1 MFAGQDTRIQRL
13 FAIGHGKPD
22 RTQINDDELQGHLR
36 QERNTL
42 DKAAAWLK
50 KSLVY
55 TFEDER
61 LLRQALT
68 HRSAPGPN
76 NERLEFLGDAV
87 LQLVVTELVFE
98 KTENASEGRLS
109 RLRSTL
115 VKDTT
120 LAELATT
127 LGIGE
132 YLILGSGEKK
142 SGGQRRSSIL
152 ADALEA
158 IFGAVY
164 VDAGFDGARKII
176 QAAYGVRLHELP
188 ETADLRDP
196 KSRLQEFLQGRKM
209 ALPDYAVQNIGGK
222 AHRQSFEIS
231 CNIPELDAMTIGKG
245 STRRDAEQEAAL
257 AMLEKIESDE
267 R

>member
-1 MFAGQDTRIQRL
+1 M
-13 FAIGHGKPD
+13 
-22 RTQINDDELQGHLR
+22 
-36 QERNTL
+36 

-50 KSLVY
+50 QSLAY
-55 TFEDER
+55 TFDNEQ

-87 LQLVVTELVFE
+87 LQLVISELVYE
-98 KTENASEGRLS
+98 KTQNASEGQLS

-120 LAELATT
+120 LAEVATV
-127 LGIGE
+127 LGMGE
-132 YLILGSGEKK
+132 HLILGSGERK
-142 SGGQRRSSIL
+142 SGGHRRSSIL

-164 VDAGFDGARKII
+164 LDAGLAGARKII
-176 QAAYGVRLHELP
+176 HAAYGDRLCELP
-188 ETADLRDP
+188 EAADLRDP
-196 KSRLQEFLQGRKM
+196 KSRLQEYLQGRKM
-209 ALPDYAVQNIGGK
+209 ALPDYSMQNISGK
-222 AHRQSFEIS
+222 AHQQSFEVS
-231 CNIPELDAMTIGKG
+231 CSIPELDAVTIGNG

-257 AMLEKIESDE
+257 AMLGKIETDE
-267 R
+267 

>member
-1 MFAGQDTRIQRL
+1 M
-13 FAIGHGKPD
+13 D
-22 RTQINDDELQGHLR
+22 R
-36 QERNTL
+36 
-42 DKAAAWLK
+42 AAAWLK
-50 KSLVY
+50 KSLAY
-55 TFEDER
+55 TFKDEH

-68 HRSAPGPN
+68 HRSAPGPS

-87 LQLVVTELVFE
+87 LQLVVSRLVFE
-98 KTENASEGRLS
+98 KTENASEGQLS

-132 YLILGSGEKK
+132 HLVLGPGEKK

-158 IFGAVY
+158 LIGAVY
-164 VDAGFDGARKII
+164 LDAGIGGAGKII
-176 QAAYGVRLHELP
+176 QTAYGDRLHELA
-188 ETADLRDP
+188 EGADLRDP
-196 KSRLQEFLQGRKM
+196 KSRLQEYLQGRKM
-209 ALPDYAVQNIGGK
+209 ALPDYVVQNISGK
-222 AHRQSFEIS
+222 AHKQSFEVVCI
-231 CNIPELDAMTIGKG
+231 IPELDATTIGKG
-245 STRRDAEQEAAL
+245 SARRDAEQEAAL
-257 AMLEKIESDE
+257 AMLENIESNG